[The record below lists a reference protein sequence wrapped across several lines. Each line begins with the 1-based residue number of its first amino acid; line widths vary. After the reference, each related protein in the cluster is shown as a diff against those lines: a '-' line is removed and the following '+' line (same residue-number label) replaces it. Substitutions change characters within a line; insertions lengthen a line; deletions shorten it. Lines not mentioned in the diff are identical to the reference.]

1 MKAGYYTG
9 DYGYEV
15 RDIPERRPIADE
27 VKIRVAWCGLC
38 GTDIHKFQGKNGASV
53 VIGDYGYEV
62 RDIPERRPIADEVK
76 IRVAWC
82 GLCGTDIH
90 KFQGKNGASVVIPPI
105 ILGHECSGIV
115 TEVGP
120 ECKYFK
126 VGDRVACDPSWG
138 CGKCIWC
145 QQGLPNFCLE
155 RHGVAKGF
163 AEYVYPPEKNVYHIA
178 DTLDLEAAAFTEP
191 LSCAVHGMDL
201 IGIQS
206 GKTVAMYGMGAI
218 GSLMLQLIR
227 LTGAAKIIVIE
238 REAEKRR
245 LALELGATM
254 AISDQEIEEV
264 AKQENIDYVIEC
276 IGLKSTMEQA
286 IRIAGKYAKVLLF
299 GLGDPEQPISFNQ
312 FEAYTK
318 ELSIYTSFLNP
329 LCSER
334 AVHLLES
341 GQINTK
347 KIISAKLTLE
357 EMGEELKTLR
367 YARKGKVLVSV
378 SGEH

>member
-1 MKAGYYTG
+1 
-9 DYGYEV
+9 
-15 RDIPERRPIADE
+15 
-27 VKIRVAWCGLC
+27 
-38 GTDIHKFQGKNGASV
+38 
-53 VIGDYGYEV
+53 
-62 RDIPERRPIADEVK
+62 
-76 IRVAWC
+76 
-82 GLCGTDIH
+82 
-90 KFQGKNGASVVIPPI
+90 
-105 ILGHECSGIV
+105 
-115 TEVGP
+115 
-120 ECKYFK
+120 
-126 VGDRVACDPSWG
+126 
-138 CGKCIWC
+138 
-145 QQGLPNFCLE
+145 
-155 RHGVAKGF
+155 
-163 AEYVYPPEKNVYHIA
+163 
-178 DTLDLEAAAFTEP
+178 
-191 LSCAVHGMDL
+191 MDL

-206 GKTVAMYGMGAI
+206 GKTVAMSGMGAI

>member
-1 MKAGYYTG
+1 MKAGYYIG

-15 RDIPERRPIADE
+15 RDIPDRKPEADE

-53 VIGDYGYEV
+53 VV
-62 RDIPERRPIADEVK
+62 
-76 IRVAWC
+76 
-82 GLCGTDIH
+82 
-90 KFQGKNGASVVIPPI
+90 PPI

-120 ECKYFK
+120 DCKYFQP
-126 VGDRVACDPSWG
+126 GDRVACDPSWG

-163 AEYVYPPEKNVYHIA
+163 AQYVYPPEKNVYHIA

-191 LSCAVHGMDL
+191 LSCAIHGMDL
-201 IGIQS
+201 IQIQS

-238 REAEKRR
+238 REAEKRK
-245 LALELGATM
+245 LALQLGATM
-254 AISDQEIEEV
+254 ALSDQEIEDV

-286 IRIAGKYAKVLLF
+286 IRIAGKHAKVLLF
-299 GLGDPEQPISFNQ
+299 GLGDPKQPISFNQ

-318 ELSIYTSFLNP
+318 ELSIYTSYLNP

-341 GQINTK
+341 GQINTN
-347 KIISAKLTLE
+347 KIISARLTLE

-367 YARKGKVLVSV
+367 YVKKGKVLVSV

>member
-27 VKIRVAWCGLC
+27 VKIRV
-38 GTDIHKFQGKNGASV
+38 V
-53 VIGDYGYEV
+53 
-62 RDIPERRPIADEVK
+62 
-76 IRVAWC
+76 WC

-238 REAEKRR
+238 REEEKRR

>member
-1 MKAGYYTG
+1 MRAGYYTG
-9 DYGYEV
+9 DRTYEV
-15 RDIPERRPIADE
+15 REIPDREPID
-27 VKIRVAWCGLC
+27 
-38 GTDIHKFQGKNGASV
+38 
-53 VIGDYGYEV
+53 
-62 RDIPERRPIADEVK
+62 DEVK

-105 ILGHECSGIV
+105 ILGHECSGTV
-115 TEVGP
+115 VAVGP
-120 ECKYFK
+120 DSKYFK

-138 CGKCIWC
+138 CGKCSYC

-163 AEYVYPPEKNVYHIA
+163 ADYVYPPEKNVYHIS
-178 DTLDLEAAAFTEP
+178 DSLDLETAAFAEP
-191 LSCAVHGMDL
+191 LSCAIHGLDL
-201 IGIQS
+201 IKIKS
-206 GKTVAMYGMGAI
+206 GKTVVMYGMGAI

-227 LTGAAKIIVIE
+227 YTGAAQIIVVE
-238 REAEKRR
+238 REEEKRK
-245 LALELGATM
+245 LALELGATI
-254 AISDQEIEEV
+254 AVNDAEIEKV
-264 AKQENIDYVIEC
+264 SRDINIDYVVEC

-286 IRIAGKYAKVLLF
+286 IRIAGKNSKVLLF
-299 GLGDPEQPISFNQ
+299 GLGDPDQPISFNQ

-329 LCSER
+329 LSTER

-341 GQINTK
+341 GLIDTK
-347 KIISAKLTLE
+347 KIISAEISLE
-357 EMGEELKTLR
+357 EMGKELETLEF
-367 YARKGKVLVSV
+367 ARKGKVMVSL

>member
-9 DYGYEV
+9 D
-15 RDIPERRPIADE
+15 
-27 VKIRVAWCGLC
+27 
-38 GTDIHKFQGKNGASV
+38 F
-53 VIGDYGYEV
+53 GYEV

-126 VGDRVACDPSWG
+126 VGDDPSWG

-218 GSLMLQLIR
+218 GSSMLQLIR